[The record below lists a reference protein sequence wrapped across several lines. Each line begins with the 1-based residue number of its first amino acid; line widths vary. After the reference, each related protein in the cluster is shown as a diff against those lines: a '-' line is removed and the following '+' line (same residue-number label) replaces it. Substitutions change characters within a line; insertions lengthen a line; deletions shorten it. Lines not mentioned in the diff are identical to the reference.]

1 MTRLISALSQ
11 AASLASLAM
20 LFPATIAG
28 AAEAAGTDAKGD
40 SMTYRQAKEFLA
52 KHTKV
57 IELTHGAARVAI
69 CPEYQGRVMTSTCDG
84 EDGRSLGWINRAFIE
99 AGKPNPQFNNYGGED
114 RIWLSPEG
122 GQFSLWFAPGAKQE
136 LANWYTPPAMNDGA
150 FQVVASDANPVID
163 APNRPA
169 FCRMERAMQLTN
181 AAKTEFG
188 LVASRTIRLLE
199 SGDFATCFGG
209 EAQSALAEG
218 KLHLV
223 GFQSEN
229 SITNRGAAMK
239 KDGGLVSI
247 WILGMMVSGPETVVI
262 VPYRSGDESTLGP
275 VVKGDYF
282 GPVPPERLKIT
293 PAAILFRGD
302 SHYRSKIGVS
312 QRRVKPIAGSIDFQ
326 AGVLTLVN
334 FDMPADPADHLYTNN
349 AWEVPQ
355 AHPFVGDALNSYN
368 DGPPGA
374 GRAPLGAFY
383 EVESLSPAAELAH
396 GQSLAHHHRTFHIQ
410 GDLAALARLAKITL
424 GVDLDSVRKEM
435 LGE

>member
-1 MTRLISALSQ
+1 MTRLIGTFSH
-11 AASLASLAM
+11 AAALASLAI
-20 LFPATIAG
+20 LFPAAIAG
-28 AAEAAGTDAKGD
+28 AAEPAGTDAKGD

-57 IELTHGAARVAI
+57 IELIDGAARVAI

-99 AGKPNPQFNNYGGED
+99 AGQKNAQFNNYGGED

-150 FQVVASDANPVID
+150 FQVASSPTDPV
-163 APNRPA
+163 
-169 FCRMERAMQLTN
+169 CRMERSMRLAN
-181 AAKTEFG
+181 AAKTEFD
-188 LVASRTIRLLE
+188 LAANRNVRLL
-199 SGDFATCFGG
+199 GINDFGASFGPD
-209 EAQSALAEG
+209 AQSALAEG
-218 KLHLV
+218 KLHAV
-223 GFQSEN
+223 GFESDN
-229 SITNRGAAMK
+229 SVTNRGPAMK
-239 KDGGLVSI
+239 RDGGLVSI
-247 WILGMMVSGPETVVI
+247 WILGMMVSGPETVIV
-262 VPYRSGDESTLGP
+262 VPYRSGDESKLGP
-275 VVKGDYF
+275 VVKADYF
-282 GPVPPERLKIT
+282 GLVPPERLKVT

-302 SHYRSKIGVS
+302 SHYRAKIGVS

-334 FDMPADPADHLYTNN
+334 FDMPANPADHLYMNN

-355 AHPFVGDALNSYN
+355 KHPFVGDALNSYN

-383 EVESLSPAAELAH
+383 EVESLSPAAELAP
-396 GQSLAHHHRTFHIQ
+396 GQSLKHHHRTFHVQ

-424 GVDLDSVRKEM
+424 GVDLASVRKEM
-435 LGE
+435 LGK